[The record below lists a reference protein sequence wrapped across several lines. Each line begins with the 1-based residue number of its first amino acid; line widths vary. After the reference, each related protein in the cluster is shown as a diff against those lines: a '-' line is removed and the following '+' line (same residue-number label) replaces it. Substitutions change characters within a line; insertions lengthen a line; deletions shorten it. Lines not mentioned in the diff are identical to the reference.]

1 MQGNSY
7 KPTCSWSL
15 LLLESN
21 VICVSYCCWLQLT
34 QPKKEICLEMKFL
47 CFWNGYSHYVMLQMV
62 SLNSLRDK
70 LYWVLSCINRNES
83 TLCVHVLL
91 YVDGLTFTRQTIVGF
106 LVAVDIHK
114 DMMTRVWKKNKIKQN
129 IALTLITICALV

>member
-1 MQGNSY
+1 
-7 KPTCSWSL
+7 
-15 LLLESN
+15 
-21 VICVSYCCWLQLT
+21 
-34 QPKKEICLEMKFL
+34 MKFL

-91 YVDGLTFTRQTIVGF
+91 YVDGLTSTRQTIVGF

-114 DMMTRVWKKNKIKQN
+114 DMMTKGVEEK
-129 IALTLITICALV
+129 